1 MHRVSKCTLQGAGV
15 LLKTLVSEHSNKDKE
30 TAFLARHA
38 MLTPPAT
45 IAAKM
50 QTRELSIKNKS

>member
-15 LLKTLVSEHSNKDKE
+15 LLKTLVFKDNNKDKE
-30 TAFLARHA
+30 TALLVRHA

-45 IAAKM
+45 SCENADA
-50 QTRELSIKNKS
+50 